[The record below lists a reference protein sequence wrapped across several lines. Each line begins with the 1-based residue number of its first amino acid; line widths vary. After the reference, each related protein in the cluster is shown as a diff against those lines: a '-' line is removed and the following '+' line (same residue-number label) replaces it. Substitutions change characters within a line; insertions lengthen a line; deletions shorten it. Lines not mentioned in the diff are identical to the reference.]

1 MGANKNAITT
11 IGLVA
16 EKYAQAYFSYDTM
29 KSGGLTQS
37 HLRFGDTPIRSTYL
51 VSSADFVAVHAPT
64 YVNKYDTTS
73 DLKDGGI
80 YLLNCPWTG
89 VEEIA
94 EHIPA
99 SMKRDLY
106 NKHARFYVIDAAKLA
121 AEIGLGK
128 RINNI
133 LQAAFFAL
141 TKVIPLDT
149 AVEDMKKN
157 NYNSYFKK
165 AGQKIVDLNN
175 TAVDIGI
182 TAPVKIDIPESWAR
196 AEDERRRREKPHL
209 SSRRSYSLWIDSK
222 AISFLYPSSR
232 NTE

>member
-1 MGANKNAITT
+1 
-11 IGLVA
+11 
-16 EKYAQAYFSYDTM
+16 M

-80 YLLNCPWTG
+80 YLLNCPCTG

-106 NKHARFYVIDAAKLA
+106 NKHAQFYVIDAAKLA

-149 AVEDMKKN
+149 AVEDMKK
-157 NYNSYFKK
+157 
-165 AGQKIVDLNN
+165 
-175 TAVDIGI
+175 
-182 TAPVKIDIPESWAR
+182 
-196 AEDERRRREKPHL
+196 PHL
-209 SSRRSYSLWIDSK
+209 SSRRSCSLWTDSK

>member
-1 MGANKNAITT
+1 MI
-11 IGLVA
+11 
-16 EKYAQAYFSYDTM
+16 YALSLIHIF
-29 KSGGLTQS
+29 
-37 HLRFGDTPIRSTYL
+37 
-51 VSSADFVAVHAPT
+51 
-64 YVNKYDTTS
+64 
-73 DLKDGGI
+73 
-80 YLLNCPWTG
+80 LNCPWTG

-106 NKHARFYVIDAAKLA
+106 NKHAQFYVIDAAKLA

-133 LQAAFFAL
+133 LQAAFFSL
-141 TKVIPLDT
+141 TKVMPLDT

-157 NYNSYFKK
+157 NYNSYLKK

-182 TAPVKIDIPESWAR
+182 TAQMCIRDR
-196 AEDERRRREKPHL
+196 AYIVGCVISSGLFGDQCSPISDTTIL
-209 SSRRSYSLWIDSK
+209 SSTGASCNHIVHVMTQIPYGVTVG
-222 AISFLYPSSR
+222 ISAFIGYLFGGLTGQFVLSIGVTFGVLLVALR
-232 NTE
+232 GLKLLHRKTKDADTAAA

>member
-1 MGANKNAITT
+1 M
-11 IGLVA
+11 
-16 EKYAQAYFSYDTM
+16 
-29 KSGGLTQS
+29 
-37 HLRFGDTPIRSTYL
+37 
-51 VSSADFVAVHAPT
+51 AVHAPT

-196 AEDERRRREKPHL
+196 AEDEPAPEREATPFVKEVVFPL
-209 SSRRSYSLWIDSK
+209 DRQQGDKL
-222 AISFLYPSSR
+222 LYPSSR